1 MSCRPKSCQT
11 YVIFMHYVIS
21 SCNST
26 SYCDF
31 RIRKNICCSLRIQ
44 LCSFLYCM
52 QLFFIMCDTFT
63 LLISVLH
70 FSLQCSHF
78 VFSFISCHVVCYWS
92 DITSCRLLLF
102 FIEQHFS
109 LQFYTSHSSVLI
121 SCSMFSFCVLI
132 QIGIVLRIV
141 TLVSEKKLSIRKKN
155 PLIYCSLRI
164 QLCPFLYRRYAIVLH
179 MCDTSFTLLIS
190 VSHFSVFSFIPCK
203 KSCQTYVIFHSCQ
216 H

>member
-70 FSLQCSHF
+70 FSLQRSHF
-78 VFSFISCHVVCYWS
+78 VFSFISCHVVRS
-92 DITSCRLLLF
+92 PIRR
-102 FIEQHFS
+102 
-109 LQFYTSHSSVLI
+109 
-121 SCSMFSFCVLI
+121 
-132 QIGIVLRIV
+132 IVLPYCDFSIRKK
-141 TLVSEKKLSIRKKN
+141 TLVSEKKIHPCVVLYEYN
-155 PLIYCSLRI
+155 CVLFCTVCNCS
-164 QLCPFLYRRYAIVLH
+164 
-179 MCDTSFTLLIS
+179 S
-190 VSHFSVFSFIPCK
+190 
-203 KSCQTYVIFHSCQ
+203 
-216 H
+216 